1 MNYTL
6 SIIAVALVC
15 LTTLVVGSLGLRLSR
30 RTSDFYVAGRTVSPR
45 LNASAI
51 SGEYLSAASFLG
63 VAGLIYDR
71 GVDMLW
77 LPVGYT
83 LGYLVLL
90 VAVAAPMRRS
100 GAYTLPDF
108 AEARLGSRAIR
119 LVSSLLVVGIGW
131 LYLVPQFQG
140 ASLTLTLV
148 TGAPAWVGGFV
159 VMVVVAVAVGA
170 GGMRSITFVQAVQY
184 WIKLTAL
191 AVPAFVLLALWFRSG
206 SPAPQ
211 VDPSW
216 NIPLSPTGPD
226 DHPTYRTASTVLA
239 LCLGTMGLPHVL
251 VRYYTNPDGIGARRT
266 TVTVI
271 ALLGIFYLLP
281 PIYGA
286 LGRVA
291 YPTLPPGVG
300 SDTIVLRLPETLLP
314 GLGGQLLTAMLAGG
328 AFAAFLS
335 TASGLAMSVTGV
347 IDQELLRPRVTR
359 FAGGDVPGIRGFR
372 VAAILAVVIPY
383 VVSRATESL
392 GLATTVGLAF
402 AVAAATF
409 APLLMLGVW
418 WRRLS
423 TWGAMAGLVVGGT
436 TATAGDRLDHRHR
449 PRGRLD
455 RRPARQPGDV
465 GHAARDGHRDGRLA
479 GHALADPG
487 RHDPHDGA
495 AAHPRARGPGP
506 LPHPRLT
513 STFSPDARTFTS
525 APNGSLAKVKLAAPG
540 GKVGTWGRRMPSADG
555 VARGHERVDA
565 GPHVGLRSAPPTA
578 ARGSAPS
585 PWARPGS

>member
-1 MNYTL
+1 MNHPL
-6 SIIAVALVC
+6 SLVAVVLVC
-15 LTTLVVGSLGLRLSR
+15 LTTLVVGGLGLRLSR

-51 SGEYLSAASFLG
+51 GGEYLSAASFLG
-63 VAGLIYDR
+63 VAGLLYDR
-71 GVDMLW
+71 GIDMLW

-90 VAVAAPMRRS
+90 VMVAAPMRRS

-119 LVSSLLVVGIGW
+119 LVSSGLVIAIGW
-131 LYLVPQFQG
+131 LYLIPQFQG

-148 TGAPAWVGGFV
+148 TGAPGWVGGLV
-159 VMVVVAVAVGA
+159 VMVVIALAVGA

-206 SPAPQ
+206 SPAPH
-211 VDPSW
+211 VDPTWS
-216 NIPLSPTGPD
+216 IPLTPDGPD
-226 DHPTYRTASTVLA
+226 DHPVYRTASTVLA

-251 VRYYTNPDGIGARRT
+251 VRYYTNPDGVGARRT

-271 ALLGIFYLLP
+271 ALLGVFYLLP
-281 PIYGA
+281 PVYGA

-291 YPTLPPGVG
+291 FPELPEGVG
-300 SDTIVLRLPETLLP
+300 SDTIVLRLPGTLVE
-314 GLGGQLLTAMLAGG
+314 GLAGQLLTAMLAGG

-347 IDQELLRPRVTR
+347 IDQELLRPRLSR
-359 FAGGDVPGIRGFR
+359 LAGGDVPGIRGFR
-372 VAAILAVVIPY
+372 VAAVLAVVLPY
-383 VVSRATESL
+383 AVSRATEPL

-409 APLLMLGVW
+409 APLIMLGVW

-423 TWGAMAGLVVGGT
+423 TTGAMAGLVVGAASAGGAIVTTMVVGDLGGWTGALLANPALWATPLAIATSVVVSLATPSRIPAGT
-436 TATAGDRLDHRHR
+436 VRTMVRLHTPER
-449 PRGRLD
+449 
-455 RRPARQPGDV
+455 V
-465 GHAARDGHRDGRLA
+465 
-479 GHALADPG
+479 ALA
-487 RHDPHDGA
+487 R
-495 AAHPRARGPGP
+495 
-506 LPHPRLT
+506 
-513 STFSPDARTFTS
+513 S
-525 APNGSLAKVKLAAPG
+525 
-540 GKVGTWGRRMPSADG
+540 
-555 VARGHERVDA
+555 RVRD
-565 GPHVGLRSAPPTA
+565 
-578 ARGSAPS
+578 
-585 PWARPGS
+585 